1 MKYNPS
7 EALEK
12 ARKILAKKEEQL
24 ELMKQLIRRLEMEA
38 AWPELIGSEGI
49 KLVGVEDDK
58 WWLMDVESVLY
69 AGKGRVKSD
78 KELVRVSVALSPDS
92 MLQEYSKHPKVD
104 LKYTAKREA
113 YRRRNIERRR
123 KEENNAT
130 N

>member
-12 ARKILAKKEEQL
+12 ARKILTKKEESL
-24 ELMKQLIRRLEMEA
+24 ELMKELIRRLEMEA

-58 WWLMDVESVLY
+58 WWLMDTGSVLY

-92 MLQEYSKHPKVD
+92 MLREYMSHKKDD
-104 LKYTAKREA
+104 LCRAAKKET
-113 YRRRNIERRR
+113 YRRRSIERMR
-123 KEENNAT
+123 KELANE
-130 N
+130 